1 VTVDLVPA
9 AESSPLRME
18 KRLVIEGGSV
28 EARYRLT
35 SRGGV
40 VGGRWGVQWNLA
52 VTAGEGRERYLDVP
66 GRPAPRSVGRETQLT
81 RLALIDEWIGIE
93 AELTWSPGAEISWG
107 PVETISVSEAGFER
121 IYQGTA
127 FLLVWQ
133 LDDVSS
139 EGWEFTTR
147 LTTRAR

>member
-1 VTVDLVPA
+1 MSASD
-9 AESSPLRME
+9 SSTRNA
-18 KRLVIEGGSV
+18 S
-28 EARYRLT
+28 
-35 SRGGV
+35 
-40 VGGRWGVQWNLA
+40 
-52 VTAGEGRERYLDVP
+52 
-66 GRPAPRSVGRETQLT
+66 RSVGRETQLT

>member
-1 VTVDLVPA
+1 MSADFLDYLLNPIEQCRIIQRATVNPDAVFAQPA
-9 AESSPLRME
+9 RFAHQ
-18 KRLVIEGGSV
+18 
-28 EARYRLT
+28 ARNVCK
-35 SRGGV
+35 GAHWNWAV
-40 VGGRWGVQWNLA
+40 VGGHAAELISGD
-52 VTAGEGRERYLDVP
+52 EGR
-66 GRPAPRSVGRETQLT
+66 
-81 RLALIDEWIGIE
+81 
-93 AELTWSPGAEISWG
+93 PGAEISWG